1 MGKLS
6 REKGKR
12 GEREVVAL
20 LKEYGFKARRGQQF
34 KGAKDS
40 PDVIHDIPG
49 VFIEV
54 KQKEQLNIHAAMK
67 KAGEEADGDTP
78 LVFHRKNGMK
88 WLVTMEANE
97 FLFIM
102 KNLISA
108 KVKYK

>member
-34 KGAKDS
+34 KGTKDS
-40 PDVIHDIPG
+40 PDVIHNMKG
-49 VFIEV
+49 FFVEV
-54 KQKEQLNIHAAMK
+54 KLKEQLNLHAAID
-67 KAGEEADGDTP
+67 KAVEEADGDTS

-102 KNLISA
+102 KNLAWETYSE
-108 KVKYK
+108 

>member
-20 LKEYGFKARRGQQF
+20 LKEYGFKARRGQQ
-34 KGAKDS
+34 
-40 PDVIHDIPG
+40 
-49 VFIEV
+49 
-54 KQKEQLNIHAAMK
+54 LNLHAAID
-67 KAGEEADGDTP
+67 KAVEEADGDTS

-102 KNLISA
+102 KNLAWETYSE
-108 KVKYK
+108 